1 MKIRRKNEQKSHKN
15 KIKDCIFKDKERDEK
30 GKKGKERILKLK
42 NKIRDCVFKNKARNE
57 KGKKGRK

>member
-15 KIKDCIFKDKERDEK
+15 KIKDCVFEDKARNEK

-42 NKIRDCVFKNKARNE
+42 NKRKNTEKNKV
-57 KGKKGRK
+57 